1 MVVSSMPG
9 LLAEVAAGTGVNSCP
24 SAVDMSVER
33 GDNKCASKRNVKH
46 KPRFHFPMSLP
57 QEFEE

>member
-1 MVVSSMPG
+1 MLDSLG
-9 LLAEVAAGTGVNSCP
+9 EVAAGTGVNSCP

-46 KPRFHFPMSLP
+46 KPTLHLPMFQP